1 MNCLHALKKECFR
14 ILSNGAIQWG
24 GQCLTCGSW
33 KARKKDS
40 FDQEPQ
46 EEFDLTIQD
55 RWSEKLREYW
65 EQQVQERVQE
75 RVQQN
80 EVWQQEHS
88 EYLRTEQWQL
98 KRRLVFQRAK
108 NLCEGCRCTQATEVH
123 HLNYDHWKD
132 ELLFELVALCFDCH
146 RKVHN
151 K

>member
-1 MNCLHALKKECFR
+1 M
-14 ILSNGAIQWG
+14 
-24 GQCLTCGSW
+24 CGMW

-55 RWSEKLREYW
+55 RWNEKLREYW

-80 EVWQQEHS
+80 DVRQQEYS
-88 EYLRTEQWQL
+88 EYLRTEQWQS

-108 NLCEGCRCTQATEVH
+108 NLCEGCRCAQATEVH
-123 HLNYDHWKD
+123 HVSYEHFKD